1 MPPDERLPIERIQ
14 VSAYRIPVSD
24 VPESDGTLSWTATTL
39 VVVDLRA
46 GGLDGFGYTYG
57 DPSVAT
63 AIAGKLA
70 GVLEGRDAAAV
81 GACHAAM
88 RGALRNDGRE
98 GIAAMAVSAID
109 VALWDLLAR
118 RAGLPLGLVLG
129 QVHETVAV
137 YGSGGFTSLD
147 DDRLVE
153 QAQGL
158 VEETGTDLV
167 KIKIGRDTRRDVERL
182 DRLHHALPHRVRL
195 MVDANGAYARKPA
208 LAMAEHCADMGVVW
222 FEEPVSSDDLEGLA
236 LLVDRAPAPIE
247 IAAGEYGW
255 DPGYFRR
262 MLAAGAV
269 DVLQADATR
278 CGGITG
284 FLAAAALA
292 QAFEV
297 PLSAHCAP
305 SLHVPLMAASAQTR
319 HIEWFHDHVEIERR
333 LFDGFPRPVDGQV
346 GFDRSRCGLGVTFK
360 RQDAARFAL

>member
-1 MPPDERLPIERIQ
+1 MPPDRAPIDR
-14 VSAYRIPVSD
+14 VDVAAFRIPVTD
-24 VPESDGTLSWTATTL
+24 IPESDGTLSWTATTL
-39 VVVDLRA
+39 VTAEVRA
-46 GGLDGFGYTYG
+46 GGVTGFGYTYG
-57 DPSVAT
+57 SEAVAS

-70 GVLEGRDAAAV
+70 GVLEGRDAGRV

-98 GIAAMAVSAID
+98 GIAAMAVSAVD
-109 VALWDLLAR
+109 VALWDRLAKA
-118 RAGLPLGLVLG
+118 AGLSLGLMIG
-129 QVHETVAV
+129 QAHETVAV
-137 YGSGGFTSLD
+137 YGSGGFTSLP

-153 QAQGL
+153 QAQGF
-158 VEETGTDLV
+158 VADTGAELV

-182 DRLHHALPHRVRL
+182 DRLHHALPHQVRL

-222 FEEPVSSDDLEGLA
+222 FEEPVSSDDLAGLA
-236 LLVDRAPAPIE
+236 LLVERAPTPVE

-278 CGGITG
+278 CGGVTG

-305 SLHVPLMAASAQTR
+305 TLHAPLTCAAANAR
-319 HIEWFHDHVEIERR
+319 HIEWFHDHAEIERR
-333 LFDGFPRPVDGQV
+333 LFDGFPRPTGGRV
-346 GFDRSRCGLGVTFK
+346 GFDAGRPGLGIEFK